1 MDKILE
7 RLKLLGERGD
17 AQADELYWA
26 AKDLGKEAFPI
37 WVADNDEALRKVLKF
52 KSVMEDPSDED
63 NELLKQ
69 YTDLRNAGVSA
80 YTGDK
85 KTDVYGRPMKGLDE
99 YMVAFGMSP
108 SNGREFTDKDRSAF
122 TNPENSAYWG
132 NRSDEDRQ
140 LAALAL
146 GFDDFNEIESDLK
159 RTGDAHQTNRR
170 YEGYDANG
178 DVNLLMWLAS
188 GIVGLGAP
196 RVKEA
201 MIAGRDITWQDV
213 AGDMGEM
220 GLSFIPGVGLVGKG
234 GKVIAKIPGAGRLA
248 NTTVGSMVGRGVTL
262 GADQLAVPGLTQ
274 VMDAE
279 LLYNPERLGT
289 PTSELNPRSE
299 YDVQK
304 MLAQAG
310 GIAAAKGTVKAT
322 AMGAKNVLEHGFGN
336 KEGGG
341 MFRKGVETFEQIGEK
356 TDEVLARRQAML
368 DRKAELAKQSKYLPQ
383 NGQVSGSTLKSGY
396 QIDIQNPEDI
406 IAADN
411 FRILTERAREM
422 GASRKARTAAEGAQG
437 TVPKPVDANTRDI
450 VMLDDGRFVYA
461 DNGNL
466 TTGSLESWT
475 PSGSEVSYL
484 KPKYTPVETGRVKHN
499 GQMTRFIRNETPIYN
514 AIKKDPMLLRLSKGT
529 SAFKEGARDVAANF
543 MFNSMVR
550 EGIVGNSSVTELD
563 EKRERA
569 IWNNI
574 LGKLRNLTTD
584 PKLSVATR
592 KENADAVM
600 NFMAYGLDGLPT
612 EMFNRNPRIY
622 HTIAEQLGI
631 KNWKHYSEY
640 DVEPTTSYSTST
652 AFSSSS
658 SN

>member
-17 AQADELYWA
+17 VQADELYWA
-26 AKDLGKEAFPI
+26 AKDLDKEAFPI
-37 WVADNDEALRKVLKF
+37 WVADNDEALRKALKF

-63 NELLKQ
+63 DELLKQ
-69 YTDLRNAGVSA
+69 YTDLRNAGVAA

-85 KTDVYGRPMKGLDE
+85 KTDVYGRPMKTLDD

-108 SNGREFTDKDRSAF
+108 SNGREFTNKDRSAF

-132 NRSDEDRQ
+132 NRSEEDRQ

-146 GFDDFNEIESDLK
+146 GFNDFNEMESDLQ

-178 DVNLLMWLAS
+178 DVNWLMWLAS

-213 AGDMGEM
+213 AGDMGEL
-220 GLSFIPGVGLVGKG
+220 GLSFIPGVGVVGKG
-234 GKVIAKIPGAGRLA
+234 GRVIAKIPGASKLA

-262 GADQLAVPGLTQ
+262 GADQIAVPGLTQ

-341 MFRKGVETFEQIGEK
+341 MFRRGVETFEQIGEK

-383 NGQVSGSTLKSGY
+383 NGQVSGATLKSGY
-396 QIDIQNPEDI
+396 QIDTHNPEDI

-422 GASRKARTAAEGAQG
+422 GASRKARTAAEGTQG
-437 TVPKPVDANTRDI
+437 KVLEPVDANTRDI

-466 TTGSLESWT
+466 TTGSLVSWT

-484 KPKYTPVETGRVKHN
+484 KPKYTPVETRRIKNN

-514 AIKKDPMLLRLSKGT
+514 AIQKDPMLLRLSKGT

-592 KENADAVM
+592 KENAEAVM

-612 EMFNRNPRIY
+612 EMFDRNPRIY

-640 DVEPTTSYSTST
+640 DVEPTTSYSASE
-652 AFSSSS
+652 AYSSSS